1 MVKYGKIYRK
11 IQTEEWKKYYIDYK
25 LLKQKIKEIKN
36 KLTNVIRTSRN
47 RKLSRASLL
56 STSLIPEEDIESE
69 NNSLY
74 KEENGI
80 YLKEFVELLIKEFH
94 KSYNFYIQIEKVL
107 TKKMNIHLCTQTSYS
122 NYSLEELSK
131 EMKSLYLTIF
141 LTKSLNDFVND
152 IMTAMKK
159 ILKKFDKNFSRIF
172 GIITPLFILKL
183 FSKKNSELDYMLQFK
198 IIDEICVM
206 GESSANELKKYFDQN
221 TEENTVENNE
231 YRNTFLNQYNETLK
245 YINSI
250 DEIIYFKAQTKDWID
265 YISNEKNKKVN
276 VKYLENEIFNPIL
289 SSSYY
294 KDTQIDKFLSTKQ
307 AYDDLKTIQKPLSKV
322 NKRNII
328 LILIHTFFY
337 NSLLTCIYPIIY
349 YYEYLC
355 GGYRLFFLMT
365 FLVFTAIAV
374 LYFAQYLSTLI
385 FYECISVKKIKF
397 TYTISYTLFLI
408 GSLIY
413 ILSAFYPIEEGHFKL
428 RAVMLGAS
436 RLLIGLGSN
445 QVQGKRYITLY
456 TPKYYLPLLSKIY
469 LIVEYSGFILGPFC
483 TFLSSILYIGVVYNI
498 FNGVF
503 YYGTFASL
511 LMLIIN
517 QMFFISPKDERF
529 SIVMEKNSDLN
540 ANASFSQIN
549 QLNLEDDDS
558 EDKEFY
564 RLQKEAEEKR
574 KADLEPTKSDDLVFE
589 VNNKN
594 LKNIIN
600 TEKSDIN
607 NENIKEEEKG
617 EEEIIFNKIKE
628 EKEEDNENI
637 DKKGL
642 AENYFNN
649 IDIGRYSDVDV
660 SKEEIETIKDIEN
673 KLFEYQEKSNFM
685 NVDMI
690 PRILDDIILNEKKIF
705 GYINRNYIKILL
717 LLLFNSFIKENLI
730 IYTSYEILFT
740 YYNLKGDFDKEKDSK
755 TVLEFAEDKKGS
767 VRIMCL
773 LISAE
778 LLLQIVSMFFII
790 PFFRINLVFK
800 KYLMIAMVAS
810 IIFMVPLLF
819 HLKLGIYIPIVSI
832 DLCLHKIIEVLCSC
846 FLVYLI
852 PPKWK
857 YAHVRASSLVV
868 HVMTF
873 AKIFSCFLCF
883 SCFDE
888 EHKEQIK
895 TNIYILSSIALVSYG
910 IIFFFIYKS
919 KNLRVKALIRVMKK
933 RGEE

>member
-11 IQTEEWKKYYIDYK
+11 IQTEEWKKYYINYK
-25 LLKQKIKEIKN
+25 ILKVKIKEIRN
-36 KLTNVIRTSRN
+36 KLGNVIRTSRN

-56 STSLIPEEDIESE
+56 STSLIPDEDIENE

-80 YLKEFVELLIKEFH
+80 YLKEFVELLIKEFQ

-107 TKKMNIHLCTQTSYS
+107 TKKMNAHLCTQTSYS
-122 NYSLEELSK
+122 NYNLEELSK
-131 EMKSLYLTIF
+131 EMKSLSLTIF

-206 GESSANELKKYFDQN
+206 GESNAYELKKYFDQN
-221 TEENTVENNE
+221 TEENTLENAE
-231 YRNTFLNQYNETLK
+231 YRNTFMIKFNETLK

-250 DEIIYFKAQTKDWID
+250 DEIIYFKTQHKDWID
-265 YISNEKNKKVN
+265 YMSNEKNNKIN
-276 VKYLENEIFNPIL
+276 IKYLENEIFNPIL
-289 SSSYY
+289 FSSYY
-294 KDTQIDKFLSTKQ
+294 KDTQLDKFLSTKQ
-307 AYDDLKTIQKPLSKV
+307 AFNDLKNIQKPLSKG

-328 LILIHTFFY
+328 LILIHSFFY
-337 NSLLTCIYPIIY
+337 NSLLTCIFPVIY

-355 GGYRLFFLMT
+355 GGHKLFFLMT
-365 FLVFTAIAV
+365 LLVFTAIAV
-374 LYFAQYLSTLI
+374 LYFGQYLSTLF
-385 FYECISVKKIKF
+385 FYECLSVKRIKM
-397 TYTISYTLFLI
+397 TYTISYTLILT

-413 ILSAFYPIEEGHFKL
+413 VFSVFYPIEEQHFKL

-436 RLLIGLGSN
+436 RFLIGLGSN
-445 QVQGKRYITLY
+445 QMQGKRYITLY
-456 TPKYYLPLLSKIY
+456 SPKYYLPFISRIY
-469 LIVEYSGFILGPFC
+469 LIMGFAGFILGPCF
-483 TFLSSILYIGVVYNI
+483 TILFSFLSIGTVFCI
-498 FNGVF
+498 FNGF
-503 YYGTFASL
+503 MYYGAFISI
-511 LMLIIN
+511 LMLVIN
-517 QMFFISPKDERF
+517 QIYFISPKDQKF
-529 SIVMEKNSDLN
+529 SVLMDKNSN
-540 ANASFSQIN
+540 PNTNASYSQVN
-549 QLNLEDDDS
+549 QVIIEDDDS
-558 EDKEFY
+558 QDKEFY

-574 KADLEPTKSDDLVFE
+574 KAGLEPTKSDDIIFE

-594 LKNIIN
+594 LKNLN
-600 TEKSDIN
+600 NSEKNDIN
-607 NENIKEEEKG
+607 NENQIGKEKG
-617 EEEIIFNKIKE
+617 EEEIIFNKII
-628 EKEEDNENI
+628 EEDDINT

-642 AENYFNN
+642 AQNYFNN
-649 IDIGRYSDVDV
+649 IDIGRYSDMDI
-660 SKEEIETIKDIEN
+660 SKEEIETIQNIEN

-685 NVDMI
+685 NVDMM

-705 GYINRNYIKILL
+705 GYINRNFLKILL

-730 IYTSYEILFT
+730 IYTSYEILFS
-740 YYNLKGDFDKEKDSK
+740 YYNLKETFINREVSK
-755 TVLEFAEDKKGS
+755 TVVQFAEDNKS
-767 VRIMCL
+767 TIQIICL
-773 LISAE
+773 LISGE
-778 LLLQIVSMFFII
+778 LILQIISILFII

-800 KYLMIAMVAS
+800 KYLLIAMIAS
-810 IIFMVPLLF
+810 IIFMIPLLF
-819 HLKLGIYIPIVSI
+819 SLPLGIYVPIVSI
-832 DLCLHKIIEVLCSC
+832 DLCLQKIIEVLCSC

-873 AKIFSCFLCF
+873 AKIFSCLLCF

-888 EHKEQIK
+888 DKKEQIK
-895 TNIYILSSIALVSYG
+895 TNIYILASIAFVAYG
-910 IIFFFIYKS
+910 VLFVFIYKAN
-919 KNLRVKALIRVMKK
+919 NLRVKALIRIMKK